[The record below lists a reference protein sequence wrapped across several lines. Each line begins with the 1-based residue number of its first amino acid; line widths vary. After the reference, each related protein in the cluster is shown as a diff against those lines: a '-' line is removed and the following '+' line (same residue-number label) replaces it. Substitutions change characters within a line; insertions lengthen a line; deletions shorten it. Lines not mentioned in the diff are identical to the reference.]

1 MLGVDPSLIV
11 ADDKVALIRKA
22 KAQQQQVAQLAAM
35 APAMKDMA
43 GAAKD
48 LSQADPEGMQSAASA
63 FSGYSVP
70 GMGR

>member
-1 MLGVDPSLIV
+1 
-11 ADDKVALIRKA
+11 
-22 KAQQQQVAQLAAM
+22 M